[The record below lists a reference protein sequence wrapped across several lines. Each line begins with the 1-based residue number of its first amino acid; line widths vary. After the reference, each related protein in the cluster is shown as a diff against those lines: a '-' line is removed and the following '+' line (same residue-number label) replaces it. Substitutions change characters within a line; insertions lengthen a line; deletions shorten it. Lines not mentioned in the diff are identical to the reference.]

1 MIYWMPVKK
10 GSPVCFE
17 SKPCS
22 LRYNH
27 ERAPAGD
34 GLWQAWG
41 NMGFEWSRGHTSIEV
56 THFQDT
62 RCAILRQTVY
72 SNYLLTGNR
81 IWIWKAW
88 NKQALLLL
96 ALSQSG
102 LPRRQGSEINRCR
115 GIYAYSPYASSL
127 IRNTKSW
134 ARKQHAPSVGWR
146 YNRVGCLKTIT
157 GLFDYEKSLKLIN
170 YMNHGDEVIN
180 NQDIMWL
187 NSLIKHPLGF
197 DSYNSGKHWE
207 LHLQECIDINYLS
220 QIC

>member
-115 GIYAYSPYASSL
+115 GIYEEWLAICIISYQKHEKLS
-127 IRNTKSW
+127 TKTTRAFS
-134 ARKQHAPSVGWR
+134 R
-146 YNRVGCLKTIT
+146 LT
-157 GLFDYEKSLKLIN
+157 L
-170 YMNHGDEVIN
+170 
-180 NQDIMWL
+180 
-187 NSLIKHPLGF
+187 
-197 DSYNSGKHWE
+197 
-207 LHLQECIDINYLS
+207 
-220 QIC
+220 